1 MERNQGTL
9 QEAIEKTVDLHLV
22 LKNQTDDIIRKSPHL
37 KQNKWNITDE
47 IKPMIN
53 SNLDSTAIPETDYAT
68 VLSKDQMDWL
78 IVGGSYLFFAII
90 CCIGMVCITKMLGTW
105 CYHCRRVEIYPASNI
120 PAGTIL
126 SSVKGSTWARNNSA
140 IPVLDPDLASQT
152 KPISQYENFNY
163 GGSCRQSTAKESMLP
178 GGSVVDLSRPVKV
191 PLETNSHC
199 ITCPTITERISER
212 SNFDLLIDAESLP
225 NENPLN
231 ENLDSDTGF
240 SRLQNHKFVHVF
252 KSKLVKNFL

>member
-9 QEAIEKTVDLHLV
+9 QEAIEKAVDFI
-22 LKNQTDDIIRKSPHL
+22 NNRTDDTHRKLPYDRQSE
-37 KQNKWNITDE
+37 WNTTHD
-47 IKPMIN
+47 KHPMIYLN
-53 SNLDSTAIPETDYAT
+53 RESTGASEKDYTQAT
-68 VLSKDQMDWL
+68 VLSKDQLDWL

-105 CYHCRRVEIYPASNI
+105 CYHCRRVEIYPASNL

-140 IPVLDPDLASQT
+140 IPIMSVLDPDLASET

-163 GGSCRQSTAKESMLP
+163 GGSCRQSTAKDSMLP
-178 GGSVVDLSRPVKV
+178 GGSIVDLSRPVKV
-191 PLETNSHC
+191 PMEMNSHC

-225 NENPLN
+225 NENHLS
-231 ENLDSDTGF
+231 ENLDSVSIMSEKYF
-240 SRLQNHKFVHVF
+240 SEVNLIIR
-252 KSKLVKNFL
+252 S

>member
-1 MERNQGTL
+1 MERDQNTL
-9 QEAIEKTVDLHLV
+9 QEAIEKAVDF
-22 LKNQTDDIIRKSPHL
+22 LKNRNDDINRTSPHYW
-37 KQNKWNITDE
+37 QNDSSTTHDLN
-47 IKPMIN
+47 PMIN
-53 SNLDSTAIPETDYAT
+53 LNRQSTGEMDYTQAT
-68 VLSKDQMDWL
+68 VLSKDQLDWL

-126 SSVKGSTWARNNSA
+126 SS
-140 IPVLDPDLASQT
+140 ASET

-163 GGSCRQSTAKESMLP
+163 GGSCRQSTAKDSMLP

-231 ENLDSDTGF
+231 DNLDSAVTIPNDTANSTF
-240 SRLQNHKFVHVF
+240 QNHRFATTNK
-252 KSKLVKNFL
+252 

>member
-1 MERNQGTL
+1 
-9 QEAIEKTVDLHLV
+9 
-22 LKNQTDDIIRKSPHL
+22 
-37 KQNKWNITDE
+37 
-47 IKPMIN
+47 MIN

-68 VLSKDQMDWL
+68 VLSKDQVDWL

-126 SSVKGSTWARNNSA
+126 SS
-140 IPVLDPDLASQT
+140 ASET

-163 GGSCRQSTAKESMLP
+163 GGQSTAKDSMLP

-240 SRLQNHKFVHVF
+240 SRLQNHKSAIDPIQNNQFSTTN
-252 KSKLVKNFL
+252 KPLLTDC

>member
-1 MERNQGTL
+1 
-9 QEAIEKTVDLHLV
+9 
-22 LKNQTDDIIRKSPHL
+22 
-37 KQNKWNITDE
+37 
-47 IKPMIN
+47 
-53 SNLDSTAIPETDYAT
+53 
-68 VLSKDQMDWL
+68 
-78 IVGGSYLFFAII
+78 
-90 CCIGMVCITKMLGTW
+90 MVCITKMLGTW

-120 PAGTIL
+120 PAGKKL
-126 SSVKGSTWARNNSA
+126 NSA
-140 IPVLDPDLASQT
+140 SET

-163 GGSCRQSTAKESMLP
+163 GGSCRQSTAKDSMLP

-231 ENLDSDTGF
+231 DNLDSESPKITIRNDCTNSTF
-240 SRLQNHKFVHVF
+240 QNPQFAPTNKP
-252 KSKLVKNFL
+252 LLTDC

>member
-1 MERNQGTL
+1 
-9 QEAIEKTVDLHLV
+9 
-22 LKNQTDDIIRKSPHL
+22 
-37 KQNKWNITDE
+37 
-47 IKPMIN
+47 MIN
-53 SNLDSTAIPETDYAT
+53 LNQESTSEMDYTQAT

-126 SSVKGSTWARNNSA
+126 SS
-140 IPVLDPDLASQT
+140 ASET

-163 GGSCRQSTAKESMLP
+163 GGSCRQSTAKDSMLP

-191 PLETNSHC
+191 PMETNSHC

-231 ENLDSDTGF
+231 DNLDSVTIPNDSPSTTANSTF
-240 SRLQNHKFVHVF
+240 QNHRFAA
-252 KSKLVKNFL
+252 